1 MSDFQKYRQDKE
13 DEYADYK
20 DRRLGL
26 RDGKFLKLILNLVIL
41 DPDLVVSFDSSK

>member
-20 DRRLGL
+20 DRRIGL
-26 RDGKFLKLILNLVIL
+26 RDGKLLKKLAT
-41 DPDLVVSFDSSK
+41 VSVNFC

>member
-20 DRRLGL
+20 DRRIGL
-26 RDGKFLKLILNLVIL
+26 RDGKFLKFILN
-41 DPDLVVSFDSSK
+41 PDLVVSFDNSK

>member
-26 RDGKFLKLILNLVIL
+26 RDGKFLKLILNFVIL